1 MGPTAPENHNNN
13 RLRAGGLWIAGKGRG
28 STVWARC
35 CPVLAFVF
43 LAIVFV
49 VRVLSPSPP
58 RPESVKVQTAETQPR
73 RVQRTR
79 THTPLAVFD
88 SETYYSTIIDNN
100 LFRPLGWRPPVPRE
114 PYRLLGTKL
123 ATDANTPPQAILQST
138 AGQTT
143 YIVSIGEN
151 LDVSTE
157 VVSIESK
164 AVTLSS
170 NGQQRTLRLN
180 TALYLN
186 PSPAR
191 RHPIRTTH
199 TPTPAPIRTPTPMRR
214 PPAVS
219 APQTDRPP
227 SPRRPLSD
235 WETREGEPI
244 RFGDARLK
252 NPQKWG
258 LRRR

>member
-1 MGPTAPENHNNN
+1 MSENRSTLFNK
-13 RLRAGGLWIAGKGRG
+13 RAGGLWIAG
-28 STVWARC
+28 
-35 CPVLAFVF
+35 
-43 LAIVFV
+43 VFV
-49 VRVLSPSPP
+49 LLLIVGVVRFLSSAPV
-58 RPESVKVQTAETQPR
+58 RREPEPVTVQTAEPEPR
-73 RVQRTR
+73 RVHQ
-79 THTPLAVFD
+79 PPPPVFD
-88 SETYYSTIIDNN
+88 VSETYYSTIIENN
-100 LFRPLGWRPPVPRE
+100 LFRPLGWRPSVPRE

-143 YIVSIGEN
+143 YIVSIGEKI
-151 LDVSTE
+151 DASTE

-164 AVTLSS
+164 QVTLST
-170 NGQQRTLRLN
+170 NGEQRTLRLN

-186 PSPAR
+186 LSPAR

-219 APQTDRPP
+219 APQTDRLQ

-235 WETREGEPI
+235 WETREGERI

>member
-13 RLRAGGLWIAGKGRG
+13 RLRAEKTGRTRPPRAARFCGLLIAG
-28 STVWARC
+28 
-35 CPVLAFVF
+35 AFV
-43 LAIVFV
+43 LLLIVVV
-49 VRVLSPSPP
+49 VRVLSPSPSP
-58 RPESVKVQTAETQPR
+58 PEPIKERTETQPR

-79 THTPLAVFD
+79 THTPPAVFET
-88 SETYYSTIIDNN
+88 ETYYQTIIDNN

-114 PYRLLGTKL
+114 PYRLIGTVL
-123 ATDANTPPQAILQST
+123 SRDADTPPRAIIQTT
-138 AGQTT
+138 AGQKT
-143 YIVSIGEN
+143 YIVSIGEKI
-151 LDVSTE
+151 DASTE

-164 AVTLSS
+164 AVRLST
-170 NGQQRTLRLN
+170 NGQQRTLSLN

-191 RHPIRTTH
+191 RH
-199 TPTPAPIRTPTPMRR
+199 PTPAPIRTPTPMRR

-219 APQTDRPP
+219 APQTDRPQ

-235 WETREGEPI
+235 WETREGERI
-244 RFGDARLK
+244 RLGDARLK